1 MTEMKYQTK
10 PLDIWNEGKALRQ
23 QYYDNYAKAHERGGI
38 RWAGGAWAYSAVP
51 AGLGDDVWSL
61 TGEPYGASVAFN
73 KEFAARC
80 QEAIEAKGFAR
91 DLCAYLR
98 NYLGSVVLD
107 EYVFGGKFPK
117 PDFMWTT
124 HICCSH
130 AKWYQIASDL
140 EGGVPFYCIDVST
153 GLFQDFNER
162 RREYVVNQLLDGIDW
177 LEKTTGRDYDD
188 EKLIQAVYNEC
199 EATSIWAEICT
210 LNKTIPAP
218 LDEKTMYS
226 LYVFGTIMKHRPEI
240 VAFYRKL
247 RDEVQ
252 DRVDN
257 KIAAVGNEKRRVIT
271 DTQPPWGFLEVFRY
285 LESYGVVSVG
295 SLYTF
300 ALIGAWEVKDDGTW
314 GPRTTPQEQGIDITT
329 RKQALEVL
337 ADWTHSRPEW
347 QHFYSAHKKSDMML
361 RIVREWNVDGVMLHY
376 NRGCEGLSL
385 NIAENRLAFKEA
397 GVPVLPF
404 EGNMGDEREFD
415 LERTKKAVDSF
426 LELLGVK

>member
-1 MTEMKYQTK
+1 
-10 PLDIWNEGKALRQ
+10 
-23 QYYDNYAKAHERGGI
+23 
-38 RWAGGAWAYSAVP
+38 
-51 AGLGDDVWSL
+51 
-61 TGEPYGASVAFN
+61 
-73 KEFAARC
+73 
-80 QEAIEAKGFAR
+80 
-91 DLCAYLR
+91 
-98 NYLGSVVLD
+98 
-107 EYVFGGKFPK
+107 
-117 PDFMWTT
+117 
-124 HICCSH
+124 
-130 AKWYQIASDL
+130 
-140 EGGVPFYCIDVST
+140 
-153 GLFQDFNER
+153 
-162 RREYVVNQLLDGIDW
+162 
-177 LEKTTGRDYDD
+177 
-188 EKLIQAVYNEC
+188 
-199 EATSIWAEICT
+199 
-210 LNKTIPAP
+210 
-218 LDEKTMYS
+218 
-226 LYVFGTIMKHRPEI
+226 MKHRPE
-240 VAFYRKL
+240 VVTFYRKL

-252 DRVDN
+252 ERVDN
-257 KIAAVGNEKRRVIT
+257 KIAAVGNEQRRVIT

-300 ALIGAWEVKDDGTW
+300 ALIGAWEVKADGTW

-347 QHFYSAHKKSDMML
+347 QHFYSAHTKSDMML